1 MTLPRARRWLTVNI
15 SPGKIRKMPAMTD
28 PRSNSTAQR
37 DVETLIHPYTNL
49 KAHLETGPLVISRGE
64 GVRVYGEDGTEYIEA
79 MAGLWCT
86 SLGWSEPRLVETAK
100 AAMERLPFYHSFTH
114 KVPDVTVDLAERLL
128 ALAPVPMGK
137 VFFANSGSE
146 AVDTA
151 LKLVWYINNV
161 RGRPN
166 KKKVIA
172 REKAYH
178 GTTIAAAS
186 LTGLPANHGG
196 FDLPIPGIV
205 RAGCPHHYRFGLAGE
220 SEEAFATRLAEELD
234 AQIQAE
240 GPDTVAAFFA
250 EPVMGAGG
258 VIVPPATYFE
268 KIQAVLKKH
277 DVLLI
282 ADEVICGFGRTGN
295 MWGSQTYDLKPD
307 MMTMAKALSSAYMP
321 ISALMVS
328 EEIFQDM
335 VKASETYPVFGH
347 GFTYGGHPVAC
358 AVALETLKIYE
369 ERNIIGH
376 VKNVAPV
383 LQGDL
388 QALTE
393 HPLVGEARGVGLIG
407 AVELVAD
414 KETHANFDPKQ
425 GVGAY
430 AIKRM
435 QAHGVIGRAMGDTLA
450 FSPPLVITG
459 ADIQVMLD
467 RTTRAL
473 DDVQAW
479 LQEA

>member
-1 MTLPRARRWLTVNI
+1 
-15 SPGKIRKMPAMTD
+15 MTD
-28 PRSNSTAQR
+28 ERSNSTAQR

-49 KAHLETGPLVISRGE
+49 KAHQDTGPLVISRGE

-86 SLGWSEPRLVETAK
+86 SLGWSEPRLVEAAK
-100 AAMERLPFYHSFTH
+100 NAMERLPFYHSFTH
-114 KVPDVTVDLAERLL
+114 KVPDVTVNLAEKLL
-128 ALAPVPMGK
+128 ALAPVKMGK

-146 AVDTA
+146 AIDTA

-196 FDLPIPGIV
+196 FDLPIDGII
-205 RAGCPHHYRFGLAGE
+205 RAACPHHYRFGRDGE
-220 SEEAFATRLAEELD
+220 SEEAFSTRLAEELD

-258 VIVPPATYFE
+258 VLIPPATYFE

-295 MWGSQTYDLKPD
+295 MWGSETYGMKPD

-328 EEIFQDM
+328 DEIFQDM

-358 AVALETLKIYE
+358 AVALETLNIYE
-369 ERNIIGH
+369 ERDTVGH
-376 VKNVAPV
+376 VRAVAPV
-383 LQGDL
+383 LQDGL
-388 QALTE
+388 RALLA
-393 HPLVGEARGVGLIG
+393 HPLVGEARGVGLVG
-407 AVELVAD
+407 ALELVANKD
-414 KETHANFDPKQ
+414 TRASFAPTL
-425 GVGAY
+425 GVGGY
-430 AIKRM
+430 VVKRL
-435 QAHGVIGRAMGDTLA
+435 QAHGVIARAMGDTVA
-450 FSPPLVITG
+450 FSPPLIIT
-459 ADIQVMLD
+459 ASEIEDILA
-467 RTTRAL
+467 RTARAL
-473 DDVQAW
+473 DETQQW
-479 LQEA
+479 LQKQ

>member
-1 MTLPRARRWLTVNI
+1 
-15 SPGKIRKMPAMTD
+15 MTD
-28 PRSNSTAQR
+28 ERSNSTAQR

-49 KAHLETGPLVISRGE
+49 KAHQDSGPLVISRGE

-86 SLGWSEPRLVETAK
+86 SLGWSEPRLVEAAK
-100 AAMERLPFYHSFTH
+100 NAMERLPFYHSFTH
-114 KVPDVTVDLAERLL
+114 KVPDVTVDLAEKLL
-128 ALAPVPMGK
+128 ALAPVNMGK

-196 FDLPIPGIV
+196 FDLPIAGII
-205 RAGCPHHYRFGLAGE
+205 RAACPHHYRFGQDGE

-258 VIVPPATYFE
+258 VLTPPATYFE

-295 MWGSQTYDLKPD
+295 MWGSETYGMKPD

-358 AVALETLKIYE
+358 AVALETLNIYE
-369 ERNIIGH
+369 ERDMVGH
-376 VKNVAPV
+376 VRNVAPV
-383 LQGDL
+383 LQDGL
-388 QALTE
+388 RALLA
-393 HPLVGEARGVGLIG
+393 HPLVGEARGVGLVG
-407 AVELVAD
+407 ALELVANKD
-414 KETHANFDPKQ
+414 TRASFDPAL
-425 GVGAY
+425 GVGGY
-430 AIKRM
+430 VVKRL
-435 QAHGVIGRAMGDTLA
+435 QAHGVIARAMGDTVA
-450 FSPPLVITG
+450 FSPPLIIT
-459 ADIQVMLD
+459 AAEIEDILA
-467 RTTRAL
+467 RTARAL
-473 DDVQAW
+473 DETQEW
-479 LQEA
+479 LQKQ

>member
-1 MTLPRARRWLTVNI
+1 
-15 SPGKIRKMPAMTD
+15 MTD
-28 PRSNSTAQR
+28 SRSNSTAQR
-37 DVETLIHPYTNL
+37 DKETLIHPYTNL
-49 KAHLETGPLVISRGE
+49 KAHLETGPLVITRGE
-64 GVRVYGEDGTEYIEA
+64 GVRVYGEDGTEYIEG

-86 SLGWSEPRLVETAK
+86 ALGWSEPRLVNAAK

-114 KVPDVTVDLAERLL
+114 KVPDVTVDLAEKLL
-128 ALAPVPMGK
+128 AMAPVPMGK

-146 AVDTA
+146 AIDTA

-161 RGRPN
+161 RGKPL

-178 GTTIAAAS
+178 GTTIASAS

-196 FDLPIPGIV
+196 FDLPIAGVV
-205 RAGCPHHYRFGLAGE
+205 RAGCPHHYRFAKTGE
-220 SEEAFATRLAEELD
+220 TEEAFATRLAEELESM
-234 AQIQAE
+234 IQAE

-258 VIVPPATYFE
+258 VLIPPATYFE
-268 KIQAVLKKH
+268 KIQAVLKRH

-295 MWGSQTYDLKPD
+295 MWGSQTYGLKPD
-307 MMTMAKALSSAYMP
+307 MMAMAKALSSAYIP

-369 ERNIIGH
+369 ERNIVGH
-376 VKNVAPV
+376 VRNMAPT
-383 LQGDL
+383 LQNGL
-388 QALTE
+388 RALLD
-393 HPLVGEARGVGLIG
+393 HPLVGEARGIGLIG
-407 AVELVAD
+407 ALELVAD
-414 KETHANFDPKQ
+414 KTTHASFEAKR

-435 QAHGVIGRAMGDTLA
+435 QANGVIGRAMGDTLA
-450 FSPPLVITG
+450 FSPPLIITP
-459 ADIQVMLD
+459 AEIEEMLA
-467 RTTRAL
+467 RTHKAL

-479 LQEA
+479 LST

>member
-1 MTLPRARRWLTVNI
+1 
-15 SPGKIRKMPAMTD
+15 MTD
-28 PRSNSTAQR
+28 SRSNSTAQR
-37 DVETLIHPYTNL
+37 DKETLIHPYTNL
-49 KAHLETGPLVISRGE
+49 KAHLETGPLVITRGE
-64 GVRVYGEDGTEYIEA
+64 GVRVYGEDGTEYIEG

-86 SLGWSEPRLVETAK
+86 ALGWSEPRLVNAAK

-114 KVPDVTVDLAERLL
+114 KVPDVTVDLAEKLL
-128 ALAPVPMGK
+128 AMAPVPMGK

-146 AVDTA
+146 AIDTA

-161 RGRPN
+161 RGKPL

-178 GTTIAAAS
+178 GTTIASAS

-196 FDLPIPGIV
+196 FDLPIAGV
-205 RAGCPHHYRFGLAGE
+205 LRAGCPHHYRFAKTGE
-220 SEEAFATRLAEELD
+220 TEEAFATRLAEELESM
-234 AQIQAE
+234 IQAE

-258 VIVPPATYFE
+258 VLIPPATYFE
-268 KIQAVLKKH
+268 KIQAVLKRH

-295 MWGSQTYDLKPD
+295 MWGSQTYGLKPD
-307 MMTMAKALSSAYMP
+307 MMAMAKALSSAYIP

-369 ERNIIGH
+369 ERNIVDH
-376 VKNVAPV
+376 VRNMAPT
-383 LQGDL
+383 LQNGL
-388 QALTE
+388 RALLD
-393 HPLVGEARGVGLIG
+393 HPLVGEARGIGLIG
-407 AVELVAD
+407 ALELVAD
-414 KETHANFDPKQ
+414 KTTHASFEAKR

-435 QAHGVIGRAMGDTLA
+435 QANGVIGRAMGDTLA
-450 FSPPLVITG
+450 FSPPLIITQ
-459 ADIQVMLD
+459 ADIEEMLA
-467 RTTRAL
+467 RTHKAL
-473 DDVQAW
+473 DEVQAW
-479 LQEA
+479 LST

>member
-1 MTLPRARRWLTVNI
+1 
-15 SPGKIRKMPAMTD
+15 MTD
-28 PRSNSTAQR
+28 ERSNSTAQR

-49 KAHLETGPLVISRGE
+49 KVHQDSGPLVISRGE

-86 SLGWSEPRLVETAK
+86 SLGWSEPRLVNAAK
-100 AAMERLPFYHSFTH
+100 NAMERLPFYHSFTH
-114 KVPDVTVDLAERLL
+114 KVPDVTVNLAEKLL
-128 ALAPVPMGK
+128 ALAPVKMGK

-196 FDLPIPGIV
+196 FDLPIDGII
-205 RAGCPHHYRFGLAGE
+205 RAACPHHYRFGLDGE
-220 SEEAFATRLAEELD
+220 SEEAFSTRLAEELD

-240 GPDTVAAFFA
+240 GPDTVAAFIA

-258 VIVPPATYFE
+258 VLIPPATYFE

-295 MWGSQTYDLKPD
+295 MWGSETYGMKPD

-358 AVALETLKIYE
+358 AVALETLNIYE
-369 ERNIIGH
+369 ERDTVGH
-376 VKNVAPV
+376 VRAVAPV
-383 LQGDL
+383 LQDGL
-388 QALTE
+388 RALLA
-393 HPLVGEARGVGLIG
+393 HPLVGEVRGVGLVG
-407 AVELVAD
+407 ALELVANKD
-414 KETHANFDPKQ
+414 TRASFAPAL
-425 GVGAY
+425 GVGGY
-430 AIKRM
+430 VVKRL
-435 QAHGVIGRAMGDTLA
+435 QAHGVIARAMGDTVA
-450 FSPPLVITG
+450 FSPPLIIT
-459 ADIQVMLD
+459 AAEIEAILA
-467 RTTRAL
+467 RTAQAL
-473 DDVQAW
+473 DETQQW
-479 LQEA
+479 LQKQ

>member
-1 MTLPRARRWLTVNI
+1 
-15 SPGKIRKMPAMTD
+15 MTD
-28 PRSNSTAQR
+28 PRPNSTAQR
-37 DVETLIHPYTNL
+37 DKETLIHPYTNL
-49 KAHLETGPLVISRGE
+49 RAHLETGPLVITRGE
-64 GVRVYGEDGTEYIEA
+64 GVHVYGEDGTPYIEG

-86 SLGWSEPRLVETAK
+86 ALGWSEPRLIEAAK

-114 KVPDVTVDLAERLL
+114 KVPDVTVDLAEKLL
-128 ALAPVPMGK
+128 AMAPVPMGK

-146 AVDTA
+146 AIDTA

-161 RGRPN
+161 RGKPM

-178 GTTIAAAS
+178 GTTVASAS

-196 FDLPIPGIV
+196 FDLPI
-205 RAGCPHHYRFGLAGE
+205 AGVLRVSCPHHYRFAKTGE
-220 SEEAFATRLAEELD
+220 TDEAFATRLADELD
-234 AQIQAE
+234 AMILAE

-258 VIVPPATYFE
+258 VLIPPATYFE
-268 KIQAVLKKH
+268 KIQAVLKRH

-295 MWGSQTYDLKPD
+295 MWGSQTYGLKPD
-307 MMTMAKALSSAYMP
+307 MIAMAKALSSAYIP

-335 VKASETYPVFGH
+335 VKASDSYPVFGH

-358 AVALETLKIYE
+358 AVALETLRIYE
-369 ERNIIGH
+369 ERNIVGH
-376 VKNVAPV
+376 VRNMAPT
-383 LQGDL
+383 LQNGL
-388 QALTE
+388 RALLD
-393 HPLVGEARGVGLIG
+393 HPLVGEARGIGLIG
-407 AVELVAD
+407 ALELVAN
-414 KETHANFDPKQ
+414 KETHASFEPKR

-435 QAHGVIGRAMGDTLA
+435 QANGVIGRAMGDTLA
-450 FSPPLVITG
+450 FSPPLIITQ
-459 ADIQVMLD
+459 AEIEDMLT
-467 RTTRAL
+467 RTHKAL
-473 DDVQAW
+473 DEVQAW
-479 LQEA
+479 LNGKTT